1 VAGVSLFVYGTL
13 LNDALVRQLTGRV
26 FPKRSATLDG
36 FERIA
41 PPGDYP
47 YITHRAGA
55 RVEGCL
61 LDGVD
66 AASLARFDAYEGDG
80 YVRTTV
86 EVTVGHG
93 ARVTCES
100 YVGRR

>member
-1 VAGVSLFVYGTL
+1 VAGISLFVYGTL
-13 LNDALVRQLTGRV
+13 LNDALVHTLTGHV
-26 FPKRSATLDG
+26 FPKRPATLEG
-36 FERIA
+36 FQRVE

-47 YITHRAGA
+47 YITPKPGA

-80 YVRTTV
+80 YVRTAL
-86 EVTVGHG
+86 EVTDDTGGSV
-93 ARVTCES
+93 ACES
-100 YVGRR
+100 YIGRR